1 MNFTWTEDDVICTD
15 RFLDAFPDNYV
26 KTCCFYLRDSS
37 TWRGKTVTRP
47 PETQR
52 LIIAGHSDYPL
63 TDDIVRRYPNSRFF
77 GVNSQSGRVTGIP
90 LGITNDTNESD
101 LHRIYGNIPM
111 MLGVVKNPRQIKNLA
126 YLNVSVGTYPSE
138 RVPVKQMFSNLS
150 WVTQGESVN
159 TMEGRRKFLEEVR
172 NHTFVF
178 CPRGNGI
185 DTHRLWE
192 TLYMGS
198 IPIVKRDIAHAGWT
212 DLPILFVDDWSE
224 VTEERLLAEQN
235 RIESTTWNM
244 EKLRVG
250 YWVNLIKKPTMKIGT
265 IVTAT
270 DLNPLYSDFIPNFVK
285 AWKAVIPEAD
295 IRIVLIAEEIPES
308 LRPWESNLVLF
319 KPIEGIHTAFQA
331 QCIRLLY
338 PREVT
343 RDEGVL
349 ITDMDMLPGNRSY
362 YVDSVRSLSSDA
374 FVVYRDVCFPDEIA
388 MCYNVARP
396 AVWGGVFGNEPTDVI
411 LRRWYEGTGY
421 DGTHGGVGWGTDQSI
436 FKKMFDAWVGDKIV
450 LNDKITNFTRLD
462 RAEPW
467 NFANRTQLRNTLL
480 IGYFCDYHCLR
491 PYSEN
496 KDINDFI
503 VSCLQERT
511 W

>member
-1 MNFTWTEDDVICTD
+1 MSFTWTEDDVICTD
-15 RFLDAFPDNYV
+15 RFLEAFPENYV
-26 KTCCFYLRDSS
+26 KTCCFYLRDPP
-37 TWRGKTVTRP
+37 TWREKIAYP
-47 PETQR
+47 PSESQR
-52 LIIAGHSDYPL
+52 LIISGHSDYPF
-63 TDDIVRRYPNSRFF
+63 TEYIANKYPHAMIFAVNTQSPRVR
-77 GVNSQSGRVTGIP
+77 GIP
-90 LGITNDTNESD
+90 LGITNNTDETHV
-101 LHRIYGNIPM
+101 HRIYGNVQM
-111 MLGVVKNPRQIKNLA
+111 MLDVVKNPRQIKNLA

-138 RVPVKQMFSNLS
+138 RVPVKDAFGSLS
-150 WVTQGESVN
+150 WVTQGEPVN
-159 TMEGRRKFLEEVR
+159 TMEGRKKFLEEVR
-172 NHTFVF
+172 NHVFVF

-198 IPIVKRDIAHAGWT
+198 IPIVKRDIAHAGWM

-224 VTEERLLAEQN
+224 VTEERLLEEQK
-235 RIESTTWNM
+235 RIESSAWNM

-250 YWVNLIKKPTMKIGT
+250 YWINCIKKPTMKIGT

-270 DLNPLYSDFIPNFVK
+270 DLNPLYSDFIPSFVK

-295 IRIVLIAEEIPES
+295 IRIVLIADAIPES
-308 LRPWESNLVLF
+308 LLPWESYLVLF
-319 KPIEGIHTAFQA
+319 KPIKGIHTAFQA

-349 ITDMDMLPGNRSY
+349 ITDMDMLPANRRY
-362 YVDSVRSLSSDA
+362 YVDSVSSLSADA
-374 FVVYRDVCFPDEIA
+374 FIVYRDVCFPNEIA

-396 AVWGGVFGNEPTDVI
+396 AVWSEMFGKEPTDVI

-421 DGTHGGVGWGTDQSI
+421 DGNHGGVGWATDQII
-436 FKKMFDAWVGDKIV
+436 FKKMFDAWAGDKIV

-462 RAEPW
+462 RVNPW
-467 NFANRTQLRNTLL
+467 NFTNKTQLRNTLL

-496 KDINDFI
+496 RVINDFI
-503 VSCLQERT
+503 VSCLQEKA

>member
-1 MNFTWTEDDVICTD
+1 MSFTWTEEDVLCTD
-15 RFLDAFPDNYV
+15 RFLQAFPDNYV
-26 KTCCFYLRDSS
+26 KTDAFYLSYPFQ
-37 TWRGKTVTRP
+37 WRGKTVSRP
-47 PETQR
+47 PESQNV
-52 LIIAGHSDYPL
+52 IVAGHSDYPL
-63 TDDIVRRYPNSRFF
+63 TEEIVHGYPDSRFF
-77 GVNSQSGRVTGIP
+77 AVNSQSSRVIGLP
-90 LGITNDTNESD
+90 LGITNNTNESE

-111 MLGVVKNPRQIKNLA
+111 MLEVVKNPRQIKNLA
-126 YLNVSVGTYPSE
+126 YLNISVGTYPSE
-138 RVPVKQMFSNLS
+138 RVPIKEAFGTLS
-150 WVTQGESVN
+150 WVTQGEPAN
-159 TMEGRRKFLEEVR
+159 TMEGRKKFLEEVR

-185 DTHRLWE
+185 DTHRMWE

-198 IPIVKRDIAHAGWT
+198 IPIVKRDIAHAGWM
-212 DLPILFVDDWSE
+212 DLPILFVDDWNE
-224 VTEERLLAEQN
+224 VTEEFLLAEQK
-235 RIESTTWNM
+235 RIESSTWNM

-250 YWVNLIKKPTMKIGT
+250 YWINLIKKAMMKIGT

-295 IRIVLIAEEIPES
+295 IHIVLIADAIPES
-308 LRPWESNLVLF
+308 LLPWESNIVLF

-338 PREVT
+338 PREVA

-349 ITDMDMLPGNRSY
+349 ITDMDMLPANRRY
-362 YVDSVRSLSSDA
+362 YVDSVKSLSSDA
-374 FVVYRDVCFPDEIA
+374 FVVYRDVCFPGEIA

-396 AVWGGVFGNEPTDVI
+396 SVWSGVFGNEPVDVI
-411 LRRWYEGTGY
+411 LRRWYQGTGY
-421 DGTHGGVGWGTDQSI
+421 DGNHGGVGWGTDQVI
-436 FKKMFDAWVGDKIV
+436 FKKMFDAWSGPKIV

-462 RAEPW
+462 RVHPW
-467 NFANRTQLRNTLL
+467 NFTNRTQLRNTLL